1 MLQDPEFLEA
11 LNRAR
16 AEILDKLGS
25 ELCRHGERA
34 FDDEGHPSPCSRC
47 RQAAAE
53 RSASFWEGA
62 KAYQNGVKP
71 LEEEEARPRP
81 TTFVETPGFAE
92 PPRPLMDD
100 PGRGR
105 TATKGGARE

>member
-1 MLQDPEFLEA
+1 MLQDPEFLQA
-11 LNRAR
+11 ANRAR
-16 AEILDKLGS
+16 AEIVDRLRS

-34 FDDEGHPSPCSRC
+34 FDDEGHPSPCPRC
-47 RQAAAE
+47 KEAADE
-53 RSASFWEGA
+53 RSASFWENA

-92 PPRPLMDD
+92 PSPPLMGHSA
-100 PGRGR
+100 P
-105 TATKGGARE
+105 TATGGARE